1 MVEKHL
7 KLGYLEAFDEEE
19 QLHHVISDLTLASA
33 SWKAWKPAPPEWWR
47 GKCKR
52 TRRRRW
58 VPSKN
63 CPPCLPG
70 GCDLK
75 AFKECIQT
83 QSEAPTSLDAIFLSG
98 EKKGKFCRERS
109 STESFMNFTK
119 SGRCRDDQNGENE
132 TFRSCEM
139 IFMNFWSNFVC
150 ISWESSQWNQP
161 FQPAGHFWSLEK
173 SKNLNKKIC
182 FWILNPG
189 KFVKSVMADPA
200 SRKSATLNRLRS
212 ALRRKRESLADQFD
226 FKIYVAVVFKDK
238 VICIWLLV
246 KWNWVSPITGKAV

>member
-83 QSEAPTSLDAIFLSG
+83 QSEAPDVIGRHIFIGREEGQVVENDRVQNLSWILRNQVAVGTIRMAKMKLLDHVKWYSW
-98 EKKGKFCRERS
+98 
-109 STESFMNFTK
+109 
-119 SGRCRDDQNGENE
+119 
-132 TFRSCEM
+132 TFGL
-139 IFMNFWSNFVC
+139 ILFV
-150 ISWESSQWNQP
+150 
-161 FQPAGHFWSLEK
+161 FLEK
-173 SKNLNKKIC
+173 VASETNRFNR
-182 FWILNPG
+182 
-189 KFVKSVMADPA
+189 PA
-200 SRKSATLNRLRS
+200 ISEA
-212 ALRRKRESLADQFD
+212 
-226 FKIYVAVVFKDK
+226 
-238 VICIWLLV
+238 
-246 KWNWVSPITGKAV
+246 

>member
-1 MVEKHL
+1 
-7 KLGYLEAFDEEE
+7 
-19 QLHHVISDLTLASA
+19 
-33 SWKAWKPAPPEWWR
+33 
-47 GKCKR
+47 
-52 TRRRRW
+52 
-58 VPSKN
+58 
-63 CPPCLPG
+63 
-70 GCDLK
+70 
-75 AFKECIQT
+75 
-83 QSEAPTSLDAIFLSG
+83 
-98 EKKGKFCRERS
+98 
-109 STESFMNFTK
+109 MNFTK

-226 FKIYVAVVFKDK
+226 FKIYMAVVFKDK

-246 KWNWVSPITGKAV
+246 KWNWVSPITGSCLKVVISCSAHLR